1 MKPFLTLQLASPHS
15 RSLIP
20 SFISLLSEKEKK
32 TFKHG
37 IIIIIFARVGNTTRQ
52 ILSQERNTSW
62 RRRKVLFS
70 FLVSIALYYTAVDRN
85 NGEHFPL
92 SSFDYT
98 PHFVL
103 GILCQDY
110 ILENNIEKLMITI

>member
-1 MKPFLTLQLASPHS
+1 M
-15 RSLIP
+15 
-20 SFISLLSEKEKK
+20 
-32 TFKHG
+32 
-37 IIIIIFARVGNTTRQ
+37 GNTTHQ
-52 ILSQERNTSW
+52 ILSREERNAAW
-62 RRRKVLFS
+62 RKEEKFYFRSRLHRSTYILPFS
-70 FLVSIALYYTAVDRN
+70 DRN
-85 NGEHFPL
+85 NGEQFQFLPL